1 MVPDRAHKLQEI
13 DTKIIEKQTSSKDIE
28 LEAMI
33 RCCLVNDRKGQEF
46 IYRKFFGSMHRMCTK
61 YTNDEDEL
69 ISIINDGF
77 LKAFKKMDQFQFAGS
92 FEGWLRRVVFST
104 LSDYFRKKNR
114 GLAFLEIQDVGADD
128 SDVLNKLYFEDL
140 IAYLNHLPETTKK
153 VFIKFHLEGYSHQEI
168 CDELGI
174 SEGTS
179 KWHVFSAR
187 QKLKEQLTKNN
198 LGK

>member
-1 MVPDRAHKLQEI
+1 
-13 DTKIIEKQTSSKDIE
+13 
-28 LEAMI
+28 
-33 RCCLVNDRKGQEF
+33 
-46 IYRKFFGSMHRMCTK
+46 
-61 YTNDEDEL
+61 
-69 ISIINDGF
+69 
-77 LKAFKKMDQFQFAGS
+77 
-92 FEGWLRRVVFST
+92 
-104 LSDYFRKKNR
+104 
-114 GLAFLEIQDVGADD
+114 
-128 SDVLNKLYFEDL
+128 FEDL